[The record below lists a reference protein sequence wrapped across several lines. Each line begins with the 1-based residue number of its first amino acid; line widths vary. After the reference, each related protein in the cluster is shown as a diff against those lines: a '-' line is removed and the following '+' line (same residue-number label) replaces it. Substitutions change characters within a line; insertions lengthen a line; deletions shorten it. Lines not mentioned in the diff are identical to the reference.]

1 MKLVTLLV
9 VCDIIDSVVSVVNGN
24 YEISVLLTN
33 LSVQGE

>member
-9 VCDIIDSVVSVVNGN
+9 VCVILETVSVVNGN

-33 LSVQGE
+33 LSVQEE